1 MKWTRR
7 QLSTQVRRYVERRA
21 AAPCAGDEAELRRL
35 RAAAAECNAKCEEAK
50 KQLVDAM
57 LGSGHGIGE
66 ALSQAA
72 LSQAALSQA
81 ALSQAAGAAP
91 DREGERIQ
99 RPQQEASRVYNLGNN
114 LGEARAELERLREKR
129 SVASSEHRRVARELA
144 HIRWKLGHFK
154 LVVRSPTDDGSGSE
168 QVEGGGGL

>member
-1 MKWTRR
+1 M
-7 QLSTQVRRYVERRA
+7 RRYVERRA

-35 RAAAAECNAKCEEAK
+35 RAAAAECNANCEEAK

-72 LSQAALSQA
+72 LSQAA
-81 ALSQAAGAAP
+81 GAAP

-99 RPQQEASRVYNLGNN
+99 RPQQEASREYNLGNN

-154 LVVRSPTDDGSGSE
+154 LVVRSPTDDGSRSE
-168 QVEGGGGL
+168 QV